1 MARRHRK
8 LNIEALKRI
17 GVVLKRA
24 QFFIVC
30 HEMSSYKLLE
40 SSAEYIRLNLQD
52 PPLLEAKKDPIPQ
65 QLVMGW

>member
-1 MARRHRK
+1 M
-8 LNIEALKRI
+8 
-17 GVVLKRA
+17 LKRA

-30 HEMSSYKLLE
+30 HEMSTYKLLE